1 MTVPRPSR
9 LLADVRPLRQC
20 PPYRRLW
27 TGSLV
32 SGIGGAMTSFALSL
46 QVYRLTHSTFA
57 VGAIGLVTLVPTLA
71 AGIFGGSLADRA
83 DRRKLVLITSS
94 SLAAVS
100 ALLAAQSFAGL
111 DQVWLLYLLAAVQAT
126 LTSIDNPARRTFTPR
141 LLPAPLL
148 PAGLALNQ
156 LTFQVTL
163 VTGPALAGLLTALG
177 GLRLCYL
184 ADAVS
189 FGAALYSVARLP
201 AMRPAGDIP
210 RRSLRAVADGLRY
223 IVATRPVAGAFL
235 TDLSATV
242 FALPVALFPAIN
254 AERFGGSPQTLG
266 LLTTAI
272 GVGGVLGSAFS
283 GPVGRIVRPGRAML
297 VTVSVWGAALA
308 VFGVAGQ
315 LWLTLACLAVAGA
328 ADTNTVV
335 LRSTIVQTLIPDDLR
350 GRISASEY
358 VVGVGGPLL
367 GNLESGAVGS
377 LTSPA
382 ISAVSGGLA
391 AIAGTVIIGL
401 AVPAFARY
409 RRLSPGPAADAPAQA
424 TA

>member
-1 MTVPRPSR
+1 MT
-9 LLADVRPLRQC
+9 A
-20 PPYRRLW
+20 
-27 TGSLV
+27 
-32 SGIGGAMTSFALSL
+32 FALML
-46 QVYRLTHSTFA
+46 QVFRLTHSTFA
-57 VGAIGLVTLVPTLA
+57 VGAIGLVTLVPTLT

-100 ALLAAQSFAGL
+100 ALLAVQSFAGL
-111 DQVWLLYLLAAVQAT
+111 GQVWLLYLLAAVQAT
-126 LTSIDNPARRTFTPR
+126 LTSVDNPARRTFTPR
-141 LLPAPLL
+141 LLPGELL

-163 VTGPALAGLLTALG
+163 VTGPALAGLITAAG

-184 ADAVS
+184 VDAVS

-201 AMRPAGDIP
+201 AMRPTGDLP
-210 RRSLRAVADGLRY
+210 RRSLQAVADGLRY

-242 FALPVALFPAIN
+242 LGLPVALFPAIN

-283 GPVGRIVRPGRAML
+283 GPLGHIVRPGRAML
-297 VTVSVWGAALA
+297 TTVTVWGAALA
-308 VFGVAGQ
+308 VFGLAGH
-315 LWLTLACLAVAGA
+315 LWLALVSLAVAGA

-335 LRSTIVQTLIPDDLR
+335 LRSTIVQTLIPDELR
-350 GRISASEY
+350 GRISAAEY

-367 GNLESGAVGS
+367 GNLESGVVGS
-377 LTSPA
+377 LASPA
-382 ISAVSGGLA
+382 ISAVSGGLGT
-391 AIAGTVIIGL
+391 IAGAAIIGL
-401 AVPAFARY
+401 ALPAFFGY
-409 RRLSPGPAADAPAQA
+409 RRISSRADAASDAPAQA